1 MHQNV
6 SCHQADSE
14 LVKAAEE
21 ANLSFGKYRAYL
33 QLQQTHPEITIEE
46 VRHMSMYE
54 IQQLIDGETDV
65 SSGQQQNQQGMGQSN
80 GHHNGH
86 HHGQE

>member
-1 MHQNV
+1 
-6 SCHQADSE
+6 
-14 LVKAAEE
+14 
-21 ANLSFGKYRAYL
+21 
-33 QLQQTHPEITIEE
+33 
-46 VRHMSMYE
+46 MSMYE

-65 SSGQQQNQQGMGQSN
+65 SSGQQQNQQGMGQNN